1 MKSAP
6 TKTGWALRTVRG
18 LGWRVDPQPPSAPTS
33 CPSGRSSAIDALRA
47 GAMIGVVVL
56 HSAMAYIRVPLPH
69 LPWLV
74 SEPAPTLGF
83 DLLCWW
89 LLGVSMP
96 IFFALGGFSAEAI
109 FTKKG
114 CRGFVVDRAARLGAP
129 FVAAL
134 ALVAIPTL
142 LIWSYGWYISGRCS
156 PEAFLSLDLFL
167 NIDFADPELRDNSF
181 GPAHLWFLEYMLLYL
196 VLFVAVR
203 RRRPSRPA
211 QAPGSLLTILSPCV
225 FAVPTMV
232 LLVATHHFQRLDA
245 VMNMHNSFVPD
256 PWRLTHHGL
265 FFLFGVQLYH
275 HWQARALL
283 AKRWPVWAVGSLLA
297 FAARA
302 AFLRVDLVAP
312 LNGLELWGAEASAAL
327 FGWLSLFAALGLA
340 LARFDRARP
349 TIKRWAD
356 SSYWIYLVHF
366 PVVSLIQAD
375 LFALAVLPTTL
386 KFAIA
391 VVGTLV
397 LGDLSH
403 AAIVRPTALG
413 IWLGGAKRKRSTPTG
428 LLLAQSAPRRSRIG
442 STFRGTFRR

>member
-1 MKSAP
+1 MKHR
-6 TKTGWALRTVRG
+6 WALGTMRG
-18 LGWRVDPQPPSAPTS
+18 LGWRVDLQPSSASCAGTS
-33 CPSGRSSAIDALRA
+33 ARSSAIDALRA
-47 GAMIGVVVL
+47 GTMIGVVVL

-74 SEPAPTLGF
+74 SEPASTLGF

-114 CRGFVVDRAARLGAP
+114 VRGFVVDRVARIGVP
-129 FVAAL
+129 FVGAL

-142 LIWSYGWYISGRCS
+142 LVWAYGWYISGRCS
-156 PEAFLSLDLFL
+156 PEGFLSLDIFL
-167 NIDFADPELRDNSF
+167 NLDLADPELRDNSF

-196 VLFVAVR
+196 AGYIAVR
-203 RRRPSRPA
+203 RRRPPQPA
-211 QAPGSLLTILSPCV
+211 KAPGSLLAILSPCL
-225 FAVPTMV
+225 FAVPTTV
-232 LLVATHHFQRLDA
+232 LLVATHHFQQIDA

-256 PWRLTHHGL
+256 LWRLAHHGL

-275 HWQARALL
+275 HWPSRALL
-283 AKRWPVWAVGSLLA
+283 AKRWPLWAVVSLLA

-302 AFLRVDLVAP
+302 AFLRVDLVTP
-312 LNGLELWGAEASAAL
+312 LQGPELWGAEASAAI
-327 FGWLSLFAALGLA
+327 FGWTSLFAALGLA
-340 LARFDRARP
+340 LDRFDRARP

-375 LFALAVLPTTL
+375 LFGLAALPATL
-386 KFAIA
+386 KFAI
-391 VVGTLV
+391 VVAGTLV

-403 AAIVRPTALG
+403 AAIVRPTVLG
-413 IWLGGAKRKRSTPTG
+413 HWLGGGRG
-428 LLLAQSAPRRSRIG
+428 RRSSSHKPHVGTTSPGSRI
-442 STFRGTFRR
+442 RARLRRSLRR